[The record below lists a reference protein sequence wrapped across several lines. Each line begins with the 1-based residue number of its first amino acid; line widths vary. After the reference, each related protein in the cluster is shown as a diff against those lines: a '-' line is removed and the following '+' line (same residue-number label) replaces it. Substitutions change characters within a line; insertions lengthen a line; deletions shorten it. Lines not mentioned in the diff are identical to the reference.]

1 MITDGLTQAE
11 ADVADGQGMLSS
23 SVSTD
28 GALATPAAPLDLSV
42 SNPVCDTGTAIPILI
57 TEQDLSVTT
66 VAKDMVIDSPRSVP
80 VTARPSEVVIN
91 IIGPTCNSTSGN
103 G

>member
-1 MITDGLTQAE
+1 MITDGLTQA
-11 ADVADGQGMLSS
+11 DVADGQGVLSS
-23 SVSTD
+23 SVSTA

-57 TEQDLSVTT
+57 TEQDFSVTT
-66 VAKDMVIDSPRSVP
+66 VAKDVVIDSLRSVP
-80 VTARPSEVVIN
+80 VAAMPIEVAIST
-91 IIGPTCNSTSGN
+91 IEPTCNSTSGN